1 MIINLGL
8 PQPKQ
13 MEMVNAREKY
23 VAYGGARGGGK
34 SWCVRWMAI
43 GFCLKYA
50 GIKVLIVRETYPEL
64 ENNHIVEKNGKYTD
78 NCKVTFH
85 NFDGDE
91 FVSTFR
97 VFRKKKY
104 NEYKVGK
111 LIKWLKNGK
120 IENNQIIHTFYN
132 YSVIFFTG
140 CFYSD
145 GKWKS
150 FELMLSYSG
159 DMVVEYELDKE

>member
-1 MIINLGL
+1 M
-8 PQPKQ
+8 K
-13 MEMVNAREKY
+13 KY
-23 VAYGGARGGGK
+23 VKPKNEFADGINFHDSKIKSMKISGK
-34 SWCVRWMAI
+34 NLVI
-43 GFCLKYA
+43 
-50 GIKVLIVRETYPEL
+50 EL

-111 LIKWLKNGK
+111 LIEWLKNGK